1 MKYTHKW
8 LSFIALAGI
17 LSVTGCSASGTG
29 ESAQQAPKEEVQSV
43 NQMQPDLKTGVNSVL
58 QEVQKLENYLKTS
71 SQQEMIN
78 KFGKEIAKKWDAFE
92 EDVEEAYPDQYSK
105 IEANLYPL
113 IAETGKQQLDIAKI
127 QELVKKV
134 QEDLKMFLK
143 QLQS

>member
-1 MKYTHKW
+1 MKYTRKW
-8 LSFIALAGI
+8 LSFIVLAGV

-29 ESAQQAPKEEVQSV
+29 ESAQQVPREEAQSV
-43 NQMQPDLKTGVNSVL
+43 NQMRPDIKTGVNNVL

-71 SQQEMIN
+71 SQQETIN
-78 KFGKEIAKKWDAFE
+78 KFGKDIAKIWDSFE
-92 EDVEEAYPDQYSK
+92 EDVEEAYPDQYNK

-113 IAETGKQQLDIAKI
+113 IAETGKQQLDITKI

>member
-1 MKYTHKW
+1 MRYTRKW
-8 LSFIALAGI
+8 LSCIVLAGV
-17 LSVTGCSASGTG
+17 LSVTGCSASGTR
-29 ESAQQAPKEEVQSV
+29 ESTPKEEAQSV
-43 NQMQPDLKTGVNSVL
+43 NQMQPDLKAGVNSVL

-71 SQQEMIN
+71 SQQETIN
-78 KFGKEIAKKWDAFE
+78 KFGKEIAKIWDSFE
-92 EDVEEAYPDQYSK
+92 EDVEEAYPDQYNK

>member
-1 MKYTHKW
+1 MKYTRKW
-8 LSFIALAGI
+8 LSFIVLAGV

-29 ESAQQAPKEEVQSV
+29 ESAQQVPKEEVQSV
-43 NQMQPDLKTGVNSVL
+43 NQVQPDLKTGVNSVL
-58 QEVQKLENYLKTS
+58 KEVQKLENYLKTS
-71 SQQEMIN
+71 SQQETIN
-78 KFGKEIAKKWDAFE
+78 KLGKEIAKIWDSFE
-92 EDVEEAYPDQYSK
+92 DDVEEAYPDQYDK
-105 IEANLYPL
+105 IEENLYPL